1 MKVLL
6 KSFKE
11 LEEEY
16 GVERF
21 MDSYIILSHVVY
33 PDMINLLGKLVEAEY
48 DKMSDSYIINAWYY
62 DPKFVKGIV
71 TGYNIKD
78 LSDGKEY
85 TLSF

>member
-21 MDSYIILSHVVY
+21 KDSYIISNHVVY
-33 PDMINLLGKLVEAEY
+33 PDMINLLDKIVEARY
-48 DKMSDSYIINAWYY
+48 DKRSDSYIINYWYF

-71 TGYNIKD
+71 TGYNIKNLD
-78 LSDGKEY
+78 DGSEY
-85 TLSF
+85 TLSL